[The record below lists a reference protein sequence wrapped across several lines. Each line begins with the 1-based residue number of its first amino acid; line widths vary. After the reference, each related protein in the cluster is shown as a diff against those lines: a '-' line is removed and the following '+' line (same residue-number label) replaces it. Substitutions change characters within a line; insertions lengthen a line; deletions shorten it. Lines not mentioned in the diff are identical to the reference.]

1 MLEQTALI
9 TGSAKRIGAQ
19 IAETL
24 TKEGYH
30 IAIHYHQSQSEAE
43 NLQQRITESGGKAS
57 IFRADLTN
65 REQIMALIPAIT
77 ATMPPLT
84 VLINNASIF
93 TRDEWHD
100 TDFDSWDKHFMT
112 NLEAPFWLSQQFA
125 KQLEFEQ
132 PRNQQGNIIN
142 MIDQRVLKLTPHFT
156 SYSIAKSALWTMTQT
171 LALALAPTIRVN
183 AIAPGPTLPST
194 HQTDEQFIRQYR
206 KLPLPQATPTDD
218 ICNAV
223 SFIIKQSSLTGQIIA
238 LDNGEHLG
246 WQWPDKET

>member
-24 TKEGYH
+24 AGAGYH
-30 IAIHYHQSQSEAE
+30 IAIHYHQSQDEAE
-43 NLQQRITESGGKAS
+43 SLQQKIIESGGKAS
-57 IFRADLTN
+57 LFQADLTN
-65 REQIMALIPAIT
+65 REQIIALIPAIT
-77 ATMPPLT
+77 TAMPPLT

-125 KQLEFEQ
+125 KQMQ
-132 PRNQQGNIIN
+132 SKYQGNIIN

-171 LALALAPTIRVN
+171 LALALAPNIRVN

-194 HQTDEQFIRQYR
+194 HQTNEQFIRQYR

-246 WQWPDKET
+246 WQWPEK

>member
-24 TKEGYH
+24 AEAGYH
-30 IAIHYHQSQSEAE
+30 IAIHYHQSHIDAE
-43 NLQQRITESGGKAS
+43 NLQQSIIESGGKAK
-57 IFRADLTN
+57 IFKSDLTN
-65 REQIMALIPAIT
+65 RQQIMALIPAIN

-84 VLINNASIF
+84 LLINNASIF
-93 TRDEWHD
+93 TRDEWSD

-125 KQLEFEQ
+125 KQIK
-132 PRNQQGNIIN
+132 QQGNIIN

-156 SYSIAKSALWTMTQT
+156 SYSIAKSALWTMTRT
-171 LALALAPTIRVN
+171 LALALAPNIRVN
-183 AIAPGPTLPST
+183 AIAPGPTLPSI
-194 HQTDEQFIRQYR
+194 HQTNEQFIRQYQ
-206 KLPLPQATPTDD
+206 KLPLPQATPIDE
-218 ICNAV
+218 ICHAV
-223 SFIIKQSSLTGQIIA
+223 LFIINQSSLTGQMIA

-246 WQWPDKET
+246 WQWPEK